1 VNTAPPGLL
10 TEPGTEPEAVIRQAR
25 RRQRRRWLAAG
36 VAMAVAAAAAAAVI
50 AGSGAGSR
58 PRPPGH
64 HSVPAAAAHGLPAGP
79 AHAAA
84 LVTVSQVNL
93 PKGNSLSLAAGYRA
107 VWVTGIGV
115 TYQVDEST
123 GRIVRTISTPGTFP
137 NGCGSGVAA
146 GAGAVW
152 VTHGCRGVYRIDP
165 HSGRVTASLAV
176 PGVGDAVAV
185 ADGLVWVPSYHRGL
199 LRIQPRTGRVTGRPI
214 PVGGGSWVM
223 VPGTGALWVT
233 SYGGGIVSRVDVA
246 TGAVQPFGNLDIEA
260 VGAGSLWTGYVQ
272 RIDPVTG
279 SVIASVPVPGPSGW
293 PVPGASQVVFW
304 RGSAWA
310 LTVQRSLAVLRIDP
324 AANQVT
330 GKPVPV
336 GKPLPAALAWG
347 PYPMAIA
354 AGPTGLWVL
363 DPYRNLLFH
372 LAIRPAK
379 P

>member
-1 VNTAPPGLL
+1 
-10 TEPGTEPEAVIRQAR
+10 
-25 RRQRRRWLAAG
+25 
-36 VAMAVAAAAAAAVI
+36 
-50 AGSGAGSR
+50 
-58 PRPPGH
+58 
-64 HSVPAAAAHGLPAGP
+64 
-79 AHAAA
+79 
-84 LVTVSQVNL
+84 
-93 PKGNSLSLAAGYRA
+93 
-107 VWVTGIGV
+107 
-115 TYQVDEST
+115 
-123 GRIVRTISTPGTFP
+123 
-137 NGCGSGVAA
+137 
-146 GAGAVW
+146 VW

-165 HSGRVTASLAV
+165 HSGRVTASLRA

-199 LRIQPRTGRVTGRPI
+199 LRIQPRTGRITGRPI

-223 VPGTGALWVT
+223 VPGAGALWVT

-260 VGAGSLWTGYVQ
+260 VGAGSLWTPYVQ

-310 LTVQRSLAVLRIDP
+310 LTVQRTLAVLRIDP